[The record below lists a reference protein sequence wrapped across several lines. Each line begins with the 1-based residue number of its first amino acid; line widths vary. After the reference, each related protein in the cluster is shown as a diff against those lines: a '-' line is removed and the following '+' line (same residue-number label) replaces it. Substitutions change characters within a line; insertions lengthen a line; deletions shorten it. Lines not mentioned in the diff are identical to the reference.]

1 MADVFSD
8 LGKMPDASELLTICR
23 RSLYTE
29 VKTVFKKSDGI
40 MSRVQ
45 VVVFRRQTVS
55 SWIFKSTIL
64 NCDITSELFLDFRR
78 RLVFLF
84 VCVA

>member
-1 MADVFSD
+1 MAAVFSD

-23 RSLYTE
+23 RSLSE

-45 VVVFRRQTVS
+45 VVDFRWQTVS
-55 SWIFKSTIL
+55 SRIFKSTIL
-64 NCDITSELFLDFRR
+64 NCDITSELVLGFRH
-78 RLVFLF
+78 RLVCLL
-84 VCVA
+84 VCVG

>member
-1 MADVFSD
+1 MAAVLSD

-23 RSLYTE
+23 RSLSTE

-45 VVVFRRQTVS
+45 VVDFRCLTVS
-55 SWIFKSTIL
+55 IRVGTQKNL
-64 NCDITSELFLDFRR
+64 
-78 RLVFLF
+78 
-84 VCVA
+84 

>member
-1 MADVFSD
+1 MVLFFKSGLMAAVFSD

-23 RSLYTE
+23 RSLSTE

-45 VVVFRRQTVS
+45 VV
-55 SWIFKSTIL
+55 
-64 NCDITSELFLDFRR
+64 DFRCC
-78 RLVFLF
+78 FLQDF
-84 VCVA
+84 

>member
-1 MADVFSD
+1 MAAVFSD

-23 RSLYTE
+23 RSLSTE

-45 VVVFRRQTVS
+45 VVDFRYRTVS
-55 SWIFKSTIL
+55 SRIFKSIIL
-64 NCDITSELFLDFRR
+64 NCDRVSSRF
-78 RLVFLF
+78 
-84 VCVA
+84 